1 MSGSPQMEKEGD
13 IYPEERKYGSESLRL
28 RYSQIN
34 SSAVVPQIKQKKV
47 KIKLGSKSS
56 KLKET
61 CRSSMVSLPEKIPIG
76 EIKNISVYHTRY

>member
-34 SSAVVPQIKQKKV
+34 SSGIVPQIKQKQV
-47 KIKLGSKSS
+47 KIKLRSKS
-56 KLKET
+56 
-61 CRSSMVSLPEKIPIG
+61 
-76 EIKNISVYHTRY
+76 

>member
-1 MSGSPQMEKEGD
+1 MSGSPQMENEGD

-61 CRSSMVSLPEKIPIG
+61 GRSSMVSLPEKIPIG
-76 EIKNISVYHTRY
+76 EIKNISVCHTRY